1 MSLKDIVNLNAPLRD
16 PRKHDCKIFYSRFR
30 ELITSDLT
38 FEEMGQVFMAGM
50 MYEVF
55 GTEYNPDSEDTQSL
69 FPTFTDRT
77 VKGQYV
83 GLLEDFKRLANS
95 YDETCHQNSVNA
107 QKGWEKRKAADPSPS
122 PAISQGMSDSDINDI
137 AEEMLREAD
146 GDIEQARQSV
156 SLLQLD
162 GKTKALIKSAI
173 GR

>member
-1 MSLKDIVNLNAPLRD
+1 MSLKDIVDLNAPLRD

-55 GTEYNPDSEDTQSL
+55 GIEYDPADEEAQKR
-69 FPTFTDRT
+69 FPAFHDRT

-95 YDETCHQNSVNA
+95 YNDTCHQNSENA
-107 QKGWEKRKAADPSPS
+107 KIGWEKRKAADPA
-122 PAISQGMSDSDINDI
+122 PAASKDISDSDISDMADEI
-137 AEEMLREAD
+137 IREAD
-146 GDIEQARQSV
+146 GDIEQARLNV
-156 SLLQLD
+156 SNLQLD
-162 GKTKALIKSAI
+162 GRTKARIKAAI